1 MPKRVVCPSCLSSN
15 PAKAERCHSCGV
27 ELKPAIEAAPEESSV
42 MLQRVMGGGVFTA
55 LRGET
60 GRRSGHTLRPPPP
73 DVPVAEVAAEEE
85 PSVEDH
91 SDIIAA
97 AIDRIRAKADLEGH
111 RFKPYVP
118 SKNRKAP
125 TEEGKEEVGIH
136 LDAAVGLLRERRFE
150 EAIEPLLKAIA
161 RDDENRKSWIL
172 LAEAYL
178 RIGRTYKAAV
188 GYLRALELS
197 PKDEQAW
204 LGLSRVLRALDELP
218 TAGTLLDRA
227 VMIHP
232 NHHETWAERGLV
244 RESLEDLPEAYR
256 SFEQVLALR
265 PDHRL
270 AQTKRQELEG
280 RISAESET
288 NETPFETAEAPA
300 AEEPAQPVEEDDAK
314 DFLEEMEEDLA
325 AGRRQETADA
335 AKRPRDAL
343 ETRPSG
349 PTRRPG
355 RVLTYVEGLDETID
369 GGIPWGHVVLIEGA
383 PGTMKSSLGFSI
395 VLQNAAREGLHC
407 LYLSL
412 EERASS
418 LLKQMGSIGF
428 KLEVPKG
435 SLVVLDPRTA
445 ADLLGNTK
453 DWVEALQ
460 KGIRSIKDQRG
471 LDLIV
476 IDSLEALEVLAKF
489 KDRRREMYRLFEWL
503 RDLDVTSLLITERPD
518 WIIGGHVLQG
528 RWDEDFLADGVF
540 HLRIHM
546 VSDLDAQ
553 RRLRVVKLRGTRH
566 ETGYLAL
573 VIDDGHFRV
582 TRAMSP

>member
-1 MPKRVVCPSCLSSN
+1 MAKRVVCPSCSSSN
-15 PAKAERCHSCGV
+15 SAKAERCHSCGL
-27 ELKPAIEAAPEESSV
+27 ELKPTTGADPADSV
-42 MLQRVMGGGVFTA
+42 TLQRVMGGGVFTA

-60 GRRSGHTLRPPPP
+60 AGRSGRVPPSPPPA
-73 DVPVAEVAAEEE
+73 VPVAQVVAPEER
-85 PSVEDH
+85 SVEDH

-111 RFKPYVP
+111 RFKPYVA
-118 SKNRKAP
+118 SKNRKTP
-125 TEEGKEEVGIH
+125 TEEGKEEVAVH
-136 LDAAVGLLRERRFE
+136 LDAAVALLRERRFE

-218 TAGTLLDRA
+218 TAATLLDRA

-270 AQTKRQELEG
+270 AQSKRQELEG
-280 RISAESET
+280 RISAETET
-288 NETPFETAEAPA
+288 IEAPPEAAEAPVAEAPA
-300 AEEPAQPVEEDDAK
+300 PPVAAEEPK

-325 AGRRQETADA
+325 AGRREEAADA
-335 AKRPRDAL
+335 TSRSQDGLDPR
-343 ETRPSG
+343 RSGPSG
-349 PTRRPG
+349 RPA

-428 KLEVPKG
+428 RLEVPKG

-445 ADLLGNTK
+445 ADLMGNTK

-540 HLRIHM
+540 HLRMHM
-546 VSDLDAQ
+546 VSDLEAQ
-553 RRLRVVKLRGTRH
+553 RRLRVVKLRGTKH
-566 ETGYLAL
+566 ETGYLAF

-582 TRAMSP
+582 TRAMSQ